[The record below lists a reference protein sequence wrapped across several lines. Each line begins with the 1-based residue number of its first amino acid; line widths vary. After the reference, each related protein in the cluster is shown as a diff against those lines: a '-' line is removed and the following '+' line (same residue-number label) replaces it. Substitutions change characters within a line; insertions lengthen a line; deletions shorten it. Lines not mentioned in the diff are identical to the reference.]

1 MGRQISCRTSRVL
14 SPDYS
19 SYRTSDFGAIS
30 LGGVEVWRGRQAAKK
45 SFKNNGEGSI
55 YALKFSTLPEE
66 FNANGPA
73 FGSPLASV
81 DSYVS

>member
-1 MGRQISCRTSRVL
+1 MWRRRQ
-14 SPDYS
+14 
-19 SYRTSDFGAIS
+19 
-30 LGGVEVWRGRQAAKK
+30 EAKK
-45 SFKNNGEGSI
+45 RFRNNDKGSI
-55 YALKFSTLPEE
+55 YALKFSTLLEE

>member
-1 MGRQISCRTSRVL
+1 M
-14 SPDYS
+14 
-19 SYRTSDFGAIS
+19 
-30 LGGVEVWRGRQAAKK
+30 WRGRQAAKK

>member
-1 MGRQISCRTSRVL
+1 
-14 SPDYS
+14 
-19 SYRTSDFGAIS
+19 
-30 LGGVEVWRGRQAAKK
+30 VWRGRQEAKK
-45 SFKNNGEGSI
+45 RFRNNGKGSI

-66 FNANGPA
+66 FNAIGPA

>member
-1 MGRQISCRTSRVL
+1 M
-14 SPDYS
+14 
-19 SYRTSDFGAIS
+19 
-30 LGGVEVWRGRQAAKK
+30 WRGRQAAKK

-81 DSYVS
+81 DSYVSEKVVLTCSRFATRLWRRLCI

>member
-1 MGRQISCRTSRVL
+1 MGRRIKCRTSRVL

-30 LGGVEVWRGRQAAKK
+30 IGAVEVWRGRQEAKK
-45 SFKNNGEGSI
+45 RFRNNGKGSI

-66 FNANGPA
+66 FNAIGPA

-81 DSYVS
+81 DSYVP